1 MSQRSKRK
9 EEHLALAK
17 MFFNKKIPSD
27 FDNIHLIR
35 PALPESK
42 YESQSIATQL
52 LGKNI
57 AAPIYINAMTG
68 GSKKSFAINK
78 VLAQASARTNIPMA
92 LGSAS
97 ILEKEPEQL
106 ESFYVAR
113 QENPDGLL
121 FANINPNTS
130 PKIAQKIVK
139 TLNAD
144 ALQIHLNTI
153 QEAAMPEGDRNFYWL
168 NNLKEIKERI
178 EIPII
183 IKEVGQ
189 GLDKPSILR
198 LENEGFNCFDLG
210 GSGGTDFAKIEN
222 SRRTHNDLSFLEDI
236 NLSTPKALLWLNQP
250 DSHIISDKLSAS
262 GGIRNS
268 LDIFKSFTLGADY
281 VGLASHFL
289 EYAYQGTDALVTE
302 IENIKN
308 QLVMLTA
315 LFGLKNINQASQLK
329 YYLDTNL
336 LTFIKQMK

>member
-1 MSQRSKRK
+1 MSQRSQRK

-42 YESQSIATQL
+42 YEANSIHSQL
-52 LGKNI
+52 FGKKI
-57 AAPIYINAMTG
+57 SAPIYINAMTG
-68 GSKKSFAINK
+68 GAKKSLIINK
-78 VLAQASARTNIPMA
+78 TLGQASAKTNIPMA

-106 ESFYVAR
+106 KSFYIAR

-121 FANINPNTS
+121 FANINPNTT
-130 PKIAQKIVK
+130 PKAAQTIVK
-139 TLNAD
+139 ELEAN

-168 NNLKEIKERI
+168 DNIKAIHEII
-178 EIPII
+178 EVPII

-189 GLDKPSILR
+189 GLDKDTILR
-198 LENEGFNCFDLG
+198 LHKAGFKYFDLG

-222 SRRTHNDLSFLEDI
+222 SRRNNDNLSFLEEI
-236 NLSTPKALLWLNQP
+236 NISTTKALLWLN
-250 DSHIISDKLSAS
+250 DSKFITKLFAS

-268 LDIFKSFTLGADY
+268 LDIFKTLVLGADY

-289 EYAYQGTDALVTE
+289 ESAYQGTDALVEE

-315 LFGLKNINQASQLK
+315 LFGLENISDAQQIK

-336 LTFIKQMK
+336 LTFKNQMK